1 LKDIPEDHEMTT
13 WREFAIEAGMGFF
26 RASGAHRLAEPYTR
40 GLGAILMF
48 HNVGDH
54 PATRDFAPNQGLEI
68 SADFLDELLEHLR
81 HRGIRI
87 ISLDDAL
94 AEVQKGETDSAPFVV
109 LTFDDG
115 YRDLVDHAL
124 PVLERHQAPF
134 TAYVTSGFAEGS
146 ARLWWAEMEEAFRR
160 LDRIDV
166 IAGGRRLNAGCA
178 TAAEKNA
185 AFAELYWLLRSGG
198 EDDLLRVA
206 LALCAEAR
214 IDPRKLTT
222 DLCLDW
228 KGLEPLAAHEL
239 ATIGAHSVTHAR
251 LAKLDADAAIKEM
264 KESRAAIARELGV
277 EARHFCYP
285 VGDATSAGRREF
297 DLARG
302 LGFASAVTTRPGTL
316 FPEHAEHLHALPR
329 LSVNGKHQS
338 LKEFD
343 ILLSGAP
350 FALMNKGRRVM
361 AA

>member
-1 LKDIPEDHEMTT
+1 MTT

-48 HNVGDH
+48 HNVGH
-54 PATRDFAPNQGLEI
+54 LESRDFAPNQGLEI
-68 SADFLDELLEHLR
+68 SADFLDELLAHLR
-81 HRGIRI
+81 RRGFRI
-87 ISLDDAL
+87 VSLDDAL
-94 AEVQKGETDSAPFVV
+94 AELQKGETDSAPFVA

-115 YRDLVDHAL
+115 YRDLAERAL
-124 PVLERHQAPF
+124 PVLERHSAPF
-134 TAYVTSGFAEGS
+134 VAYVTSGFAEGS
-146 ARLWWAEMEEAFRR
+146 ARLWWVEIEEAFRR

-166 IAGGRRLNAGCA
+166 IAGGCRLNAPCA
-178 TAAEKNA
+178 TAADKNA
-185 AFAELYWLLRSGG
+185 AFSELYWLLRAGD
-198 EDDLLRVA
+198 EDELLRVA

-214 IDPRKLTT
+214 IHPCKLTA
-222 DLCLDW
+222 DMCLDW
-228 KGLEPLAAHEL
+228 KGLEPLAKHEL

-297 DLARG
+297 DLSRG
-302 LGFASAVTTRPGTL
+302 LGFASAVTTRAGML

-329 LSVNGKHQS
+329 LSVNGRHQS
-338 LKEFD
+338 LQEFD

-350 FALMNKGRRVM
+350 FALMNRGRRVM